1 MSNKQKVFL
10 TVLMIILLALVFIL
24 LILFKKVVR
33 EAGETEFSDLIAK
46 TSLFRASKPSEKLPE
61 KLIKSF
67 NFRTSEQKEGE
78 NLELEQEEFNPLAQL
93 PEKLEEKKLEE
104 ISLPLLQKPVDPEL
118 ENKIFE
124 TLLPSWYRDKLS
136 YFQDLL
142 TDQKFIKESERVSF
156 QNKEEVFGFVRKSY
170 QYLKDNKIID
180 PKDADRFLTYGFYEW
195 KRLLE
200 MEEDQL
206 RKGELPLRTSSSI
219 KSFKYSSV
227 SSSCSTSPFS
237 FFGGLVK
244 QLIFGKP
251 VQAIMVCTPIE
262 CWQTGAGVGP
272 IPGKNLIAP
281 CCCCFC
287 GKIPC
292 GCLNAICVGRNAI
305 WDPVTHICGCD
316 T

>member
-10 TVLMIILLALVFIL
+10 IVLMIILLTLVFIL
-24 LILFKKVVR
+24 LILFKGGGR
-33 EAGETEFSDLIAK
+33 EAEFSDLTDK
-46 TSLFRASKPSEKLPE
+46 TTSSSAPKPLEKLM
-61 KLIKSF
+61 KGF
-67 NFRTSEQKEGE
+67 NLKTPEQKEE
-78 NLELEQEEFNPLAQL
+78 EILELEQEKFNPLAQL

-104 ISLPLLQKPVDPEL
+104 TSLPFLQKPVDPEL

-142 TDQKFIKESERVSF
+142 TDEKFIKESERVSF
-156 QNKEEVFGFVRKSY
+156 QNKEEVFGFIRKSY

-200 MEEDQL
+200 MEEGQL
-206 RKGELPLRTSSSI
+206 RRGELPLRTSSSI

-227 SSSCSTSPFS
+227 SSSCNTSPFS
-237 FFGGLVK
+237 IFAS
-244 QLIFGKP
+244 LISKLIPGKK
-251 VQAIMVCTPIE
+251 VRAFYVCTPIE

-281 CCCCFC
+281 CCCCYC
-287 GKIPC
+287 GKVPC
-292 GCLNAICVGRNAI
+292 GCLNAVCVGRNAI